1 MAPVKVTVIAV
12 GRLKSGPER
21 ELLER
26 YRDRAERAGRQLGL
40 GFDLREI
47 PESNARN
54 PETRKAEE
62 AAGILAAVPAGA
74 VLGAL
79 DERGKPLDSR
89 GFADRLAAWRDAG
102 TRDVAAVIGGADG
115 LGAAVGDKADL
126 RLAFGA
132 MTWPHQ
138 LVRIL
143 LAEQLYR
150 AVTILSGHPYHR
162 D

>member
-12 GRLKSGPER
+12 GRLKPGPER
-21 ELLER
+21 ELLDR
-26 YRDRAERAGRQLGL
+26 YRDRADRAGKQLGL
-40 GFDLREI
+40 GFDIREI
-47 PESNARN
+47 AESNARN

-62 AAGILAAVPAGA
+62 AAAILAAAPAGA
-74 VLGAL
+74 VLVAL

-89 GFADRLAAWRDAG
+89 GFADRLAVWRDGG
-102 TRDVAAVIGGADG
+102 TRDVAAMIGGADG
-115 LGAAVGDKADL
+115 LGAAVRDKADL

>member
-1 MAPVKVTVIAV
+1 VKVTVVAV
-12 GRLKSGPER
+12 GRLKAGPER

-26 YRDRAERAGRQLGL
+26 YRDRATRAGRTL
-40 GFDLREI
+40 GFSFDAREI
-47 PESNARN
+47 AEGSARSADG
-54 PETRKAEE
+54 RKAEE
-62 AAGILAAVPAGA
+62 AAAILAAVPAGS
-74 VLGAL
+74 VLVAL

-102 TRDVAAVIGGADG
+102 TKDLAVAIGGADG
-115 LGAAVGDKADL
+115 LGPAVLDKADL

>member
-1 MAPVKVTVIAV
+1 VKVTVVAV
-12 GRLKSGPER
+12 GRLKAGPER
-21 ELLER
+21 ELLDR
-26 YRDRAERAGRQLGL
+26 YRDRAHRAGRQLGL
-40 GFDLREI
+40 TFDAREI
-47 PESNARN
+47 PEGSARSA
-54 PETRKAEE
+54 EGRKAEE
-62 AAGILAAVPAGA
+62 AAAILAAVPTGS
-74 VLGAL
+74 VLVAL
-79 DERGKPLDSR
+79 DERGKALDSR

-102 TRDVAAVIGGADG
+102 AKELAVAIGGADG
-115 LGAAVGDKADL
+115 LGPSVIDRADL

-150 AVTILSGHPYHR
+150 AVTILTGHPYHR